1 MNYDKGYF
9 ESPEFR
15 ELLAKYENS
24 LKLGI
29 SSYFGI
35 DEFVDLLSYYLS
47 IDKSEEATAVLEAS
61 KRLHPTAQEN
71 IKMGIRLMLYSDE
84 ASKAIELFKELKYID
99 EVEKLTIKA
108 EIMVAL
114 RNFKEAHD
122 IAIELLQKSTPGQES
137 VYEGLEILLDCG
149 FAHDALEI
157 CETALKAAPQQI
169 SLYEV
174 KAECLIELQRI
185 NEAVRIYND
194 LLDNNS
200 YSTFYW
206 EQLGHIYYM
215 TGKFG
220 KSLECFEYESAINEE
235 IEYAYMMQA
244 YCYYHLHDYK
254 AAKELFK
261 RMAKKYSNAVAPPFY
276 IGLCHYHE
284 GAMSESIEAFNTAI
298 NNAQEGTISM
308 MLSRINRA
316 LLLDLTG
323 EEKIAD
329 DAMSMALLMHPDKM
343 SQLALTGTH
352 LYELRDKENL
362 TFDDMNIIEVK
373 EWSTEET
380 LYRLGVHLVRHNH
393 PVLAKRVL
401 NYCRDLSYDK
411 ADIDAHLA
419 YIEWSAGNEEKAQ
432 QSIESALDGRS
443 NVLFELFGIPYN
455 ANISPAAFINK
466 VKHKNSDA

>member
-35 DEFVDLLSYYLS
+35 DEFVDLMSYYLS
-47 IDKSEEATAVLEAS
+47 IDKSEEATAVLETS

-84 ASKAIELFKELKYID
+84 ATKAIELFKELKYVD
-99 EVEKLTIKA
+99 ETEKLTIKA

-122 IAIELLQKSTPGQES
+122 IAIELLQKSMPGQES

-185 NEAVRIYND
+185 NEAVKIYND

-200 YSTFYW
+200 YSK
-206 EQLGHIYYM
+206 H
-215 TGKFG
+215 
-220 KSLECFEYESAINEE
+220 
-235 IEYAYMMQA
+235 
-244 YCYYHLHDYK
+244 
-254 AAKELFK
+254 
-261 RMAKKYSNAVAPPFY
+261 
-276 IGLCHYHE
+276 
-284 GAMSESIEAFNTAI
+284 
-298 NNAQEGTISM
+298 
-308 MLSRINRA
+308 SR
-316 LLLDLTG
+316 LL
-323 EEKIAD
+323 
-329 DAMSMALLMHPDKM
+329 P
-343 SQLALTGTH
+343 
-352 LYELRDKENL
+352 N
-362 TFDDMNIIEVK
+362 F
-373 EWSTEET
+373 
-380 LYRLGVHLVRHNH
+380 
-393 PVLAKRVL
+393 PVM
-401 NYCRDLSYDK
+401 
-411 ADIDAHLA
+411 
-419 YIEWSAGNEEKAQ
+419 
-432 QSIESALDGRS
+432 
-443 NVLFELFGIPYN
+443 
-455 ANISPAAFINK
+455 
-466 VKHKNSDA
+466 